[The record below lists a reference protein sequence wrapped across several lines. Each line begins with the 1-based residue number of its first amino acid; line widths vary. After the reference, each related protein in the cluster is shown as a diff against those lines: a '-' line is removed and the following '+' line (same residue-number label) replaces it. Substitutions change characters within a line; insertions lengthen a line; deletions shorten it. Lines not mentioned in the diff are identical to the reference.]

1 MIKVTVYITLK
12 KDVLDPQ
19 GKAIHV
25 ALNNMGFDKIN
36 GVRQGKLIEID
47 LDAKDH
53 EQAKEQV
60 KKMSEQLLANP
71 IIEDYSIEL
80 E

>member
-36 GVRQGKLIEID
+36 SVRQGKLIEID

-53 EQAKEQV
+53 DQAKEQV
-60 KKMSEQLLANP
+60 KKMSDQLLANP

>member
-36 GVRQGKLIEID
+36 GVRQGKLIEIN
-47 LDAKDH
+47 LDTKDFDEAK
-53 EQAKEQV
+53 KQV
-60 KKMSEQLLANP
+60 KKMSEQLLTNP
-71 IIEDYSIEL
+71 IIEDYTIEL

>member
-53 EQAKEQV
+53 DQAKEQV